1 MSEDDPTED
10 VVGGGP
16 FLPPLIHVEVHGA
29 ELGDLR
35 DFARETGADLGCRA
49 TPRREAEGWTVD
61 AYLPED
67 RLEAARSARSGARVR
82 LEVRENATA
91 VGRERQA
98 EVGTG
103 NRFLARDAAAGEAV
117 RGRAAPGGAAPG
129 EAADGEAARGAT
141 TVPGTRLRPVRGLGG
156 KR

>member
-1 MSEDDPTED
+1 MNDDAE
-10 VVGGGP
+10 
-16 FLPPLIHVEVHGA
+16 LIHVEVHGA
-29 ELGDLR
+29 ALEDLR
-35 DFARETGADLGCRA
+35 AFAQETDADLGCRA
-49 TPRREAEGWTVD
+49 TPRREAEGWVVD

-67 RLEAARSARSGARVR
+67 RLEAARSTRSAGRVR

-103 NRFLARDAAAGEAV
+103 NRFSGGDAE
-117 RGRAAPGGAAPG
+117 RGRA
-129 EAADGEAARGAT
+129 
-141 TVPGTRLRPVRGLGG
+141 TVRGTRMAPVRGLGE

>member
-1 MSEDDPTED
+1 MNDDAELSAL
-10 VVGGGP
+10 V
-16 FLPPLIHVEVHGA
+16 HVEVHGA
-29 ELGDLR
+29 ALEDLR
-35 DFARETGADLGCRA
+35 AFAQETDADLGCRA
-49 TPRREAEGWTVD
+49 TPRQEAEGWVVD

-67 RLEAARSARSGARVR
+67 RIEAARSTRSAGRVR

-103 NRFLARDAAAGEAV
+103 NRFSGGDAERGGATV
-117 RGRAAPGGAAPG
+117 RGTQLA
-129 EAADGEAARGAT
+129 
-141 TVPGTRLRPVRGLGG
+141 PVRGLGE

>member
-1 MSEDDPTED
+1 MSNEAE
-10 VVGGGP
+10 
-16 FLPPLIHVEVHGA
+16 LPALIHVEVHGA
-29 ELGDLR
+29 ALEDLR
-35 DFARETGADLGCRA
+35 AFAQETDADLGCRA
-49 TPRREAEGWTVD
+49 TPRQEAEGWVVD

-67 RLEAARSARSGARVR
+67 RLEAARSSRSAGRVR

-103 NRFLARDAAAGEAV
+103 NRFSGGDAERGGATV
-117 RGRAAPGGAAPG
+117 RG
-129 EAADGEAARGAT
+129 
-141 TVPGTRLRPVRGLGG
+141 TRMAPVRGLGE

>member
-1 MSEDDPTED
+1 MSEDVPADE
-10 VVGGGP
+10 VMGGGAP
-16 FLPPLIHVEVHGA
+16 LPPLIHVEVHGA
-29 ELGDLR
+29 ELADLR

-49 TPRREAEGWTVD
+49 TPRREAEGWMVD

-67 RLEAARSARSGARVR
+67 RLEAARGARSGARVR

-103 NRFLARDAAAGEAV
+103 NRFRAGDTTRGDATV
-117 RGRAAPGGAAPG
+117 RGTELA
-129 EAADGEAARGAT
+129 
-141 TVPGTRLRPVRGLGG
+141 PVRGLGE

>member
-1 MSEDDPTED
+1 MSEDPE
-10 VVGGGP
+10 
-16 FLPPLIHVEVHGA
+16 LPPLMHVEIHGA
-29 ELGDLR
+29 ELADLR
-35 DFARETGADLGCRA
+35 DFARETAADLGCRA
-49 TPRREAEGWTVD
+49 IPRRETEGWVVD

-67 RLEAARSARSGARVR
+67 RLETARSARSAGRVR

-103 NRFLARDAAAGEAV
+103 NRFSGGDVTRGGQTV
-117 RGRAAPGGAAPG
+117 RGTDLA
-129 EAADGEAARGAT
+129 
-141 TVPGTRLRPVRGLGG
+141 PVRGLGE

>member
-1 MSEDDPTED
+1 MSEDVPTED

-16 FLPPLIHVEVHGA
+16 FLPPLIHVEIHGA

-82 LEVRENATA
+82 LEVREDATA

-103 NRFLARDAAAGEAV
+103 NRFRADEATPAP
-117 RGRAAPGGAAPG
+117 GRAT
-129 EAADGEAARGAT
+129 DGEAARGAT
-141 TVPGTRLRPVRGLGG
+141 TVPGTRLRPVRGLGE